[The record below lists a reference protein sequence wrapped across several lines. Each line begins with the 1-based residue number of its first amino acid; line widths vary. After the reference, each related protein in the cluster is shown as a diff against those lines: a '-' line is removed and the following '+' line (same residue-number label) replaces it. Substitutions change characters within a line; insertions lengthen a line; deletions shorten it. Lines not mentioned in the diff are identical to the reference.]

1 MSKTR
6 NVDNQFAFDL
16 DETAAVITSCRDN
29 RLALQHTGALLEQL
43 GAWQQAGWIRP
54 LDVRFAQLIQDLS
67 NEQDK
72 APTPLVLLL
81 AALVSHQVGR
91 GHVCVDLATLMAD
104 ATATLSL
111 PPEEPTAALSPDKA
125 NRASSDKELF
135 ANPTNT
141 NPGQTRPSD
150 LLAQVSVQECL
161 VALNDALAV
170 SDGSH
175 TTPLVLSGTR
185 LYLRRFWRYEQY
197 IAAGIQ
203 QRLAQ
208 PSPLTDPLSTAAATL
223 SQALDVLFK
232 PQDALNSQNSQSAL
246 NSQNPHRS
254 VDYQKLACA
263 LAARSRFAVITGGPG
278 TGKTTAVVNLLAA
291 LQSVAGE
298 SPEREGGGGK
308 RGRKYRIRLAAPTG
322 KAAARLNESIGG
334 AVSRL
339 PLAQLPGHVALA
351 DIPTKVTTLHRLL
364 GSRPDTRKFRHNR
377 DNPLLVDILVIDEA
391 SMVDM
396 DTMAS
401 VFDALPANAQLIL
414 LGDKDQL
421 ASVDAGAVLG
431 ELCQRAPDGHYR
443 PATVQWLQAIT
454 GTDIPKILQDSNG
467 RPLDQAVA
475 MLRKSYRFAEGS
487 GIRYLAEAVN
497 TNTLSTDILQQAR
510 NAAFEDV
517 VWLNGH
523 SKKPSLESTQA
534 LICGH
539 AVSGSQQAFTNN
551 GEGRMGGNGQPL
563 PPPLGYRHY
572 LTLMQDHNL
581 NSSSTTRQ
589 WDQLA
594 KSVLQAFSDFQ
605 ILCALRRGPWGVEGL
620 NDLIA
625 RHLRAQ
631 RLIPRAEGWYAGRPV
646 LVTGNDYNLGLMN
659 GDVGITFSVPSNM
672 GTDIGIGMGADP
684 QSDDEKKQPVL
695 RVAFPTSDGSGDIRW
710 ISPSRLQQLETVY
723 AMTVHKA
730 QGSEFNHTCLILPD
744 RVSPVLTRELIYTGI
759 TRAKNWFSLITGDAS
774 VFSDSVEQRVVRAS
788 GLGSVLGDVPI
799 NW

>member
-16 DETAAVITSCRDN
+16 DETAPVTASSRDN
-29 RLALQHTGALLEQL
+29 RLALQHTDALLEQL
-43 GAWQQAGWIRP
+43 DAWQQAGWIRP
-54 LDVRFAQLIQDLS
+54 LDVRFAQLIRDLS
-67 NEQDK
+67 DEQGNTP
-72 APTPLVLLL
+72 APLVLLL

-104 ATATLSL
+104 ATTTLSL
-111 PPEEPTAALSPDKA
+111 PPEEPTAVSSQNKA
-125 NRASSDKELF
+125 NPSSSATAPI
-135 ANPTNT
+135 ANSTNT
-141 NPGQTRPSD
+141 NLGQTRPSD

-161 VALNDALAV
+161 SALNDALAV

-208 PSPLTDPLSTAAATL
+208 PSPLTDPLSPAAVTL

-232 PQDALNSQNSQSAL
+232 PQGSLNSQSAL
-246 NSQNPHRS
+246 NSQNPQSS

-263 LAARSRFAVITGGPG
+263 LAARNRFAVITGGPG
-278 TGKTTAVVNLLAA
+278 TGKTTTVVNLLAA

-308 RGRKYRIRLAAPTG
+308 KGRKYRIRLAAPTG
-322 KAAARLNESIGG
+322 KAAARLNQSIGG

-339 PLAQLPGHVALA
+339 PLAQLPGQVALA

-364 GSRPDTRKFRHNR
+364 GSRPNTRKFRHNR

-391 SMVDM
+391 SMVDLDM
-396 DTMAS
+396 MAS

-431 ELCQRAPDGHYR
+431 ELCQRAPDGHYL
-443 PATVQWLQAIT
+443 PATVQWLKAIT
-454 GTDIPKILQDSNG
+454 GTDIPAVLQDSNG
-467 RPLDQAVA
+467 QHLDQAVA

-487 GIRYLAEAVN
+487 GIRHLAEAVN
-497 TNTLSTDILQQAR
+497 TNTLDADTLQQAR
-510 NAAFEDV
+510 NATFEDV
-517 VWLNGH
+517 VWLNGR

-539 AVSGSQQAFTNN
+539 SASGSRQAFSNN
-551 GEGRMGGNGQPL
+551 AEGRRDVNGQPL
-563 PPPLGYRHY
+563 PPPVGYRHY

-581 NSSSTTRQ
+581 DSNSTTGQ

-625 RHLRAQ
+625 HHLLAQ
-631 RLIPRAEGWYAGRPV
+631 RLIPRAEGWYTGRPV

-659 GDVGITFSVPSNM
+659 GDVGITFSVTSGM
-672 GTDIGIGMGADP
+672 DAVTDR
-684 QSDDEKKQPVL
+684 QSDDEKTQTVL

-723 AMTVHKA
+723 AMTVHKS

-744 RVSPVLTRELIYTGI
+744 RLSPVLTRELIYTGI

-774 VFSDSVEQRVVRAS
+774 VFSDSVGQRTVRAS
-788 GLGSVLGDVPI
+788 GLGAVLGDSI
-799 NW
+799 EESL

>member
-6 NVDNQFAFDL
+6 NFDNQFAFDL
-16 DETAAVITSCRDN
+16 DETTPVIASSPDN
-29 RLALQHTGALLEQL
+29 RLALQHTDALLEQL
-43 GAWQQAGWIRP
+43 DAWQQAGWIRP
-54 LDVRFAQLIQDLS
+54 LDVRFAQLIRDLS
-67 NEQDK
+67 DEQGNTP
-72 APTPLVLLL
+72 APLVLLL

-104 ATATLSL
+104 ATTTLSL
-111 PPEEPTAALSPDKA
+111 PPEEPTAASSQNKA
-125 NRASSDKELF
+125 NPSSSATAPI
-135 ANPTNT
+135 ANSTNT
-141 NPGQTRPSD
+141 NLGQTRPSD

-161 VALNDALAV
+161 SALNDALAV

-175 TTPLVLSGTR
+175 TTPLVLNGTR

-208 PSPLTDPLSTAAATL
+208 PSPLADPLSPAAATL

-232 PQDALNSQNSQSAL
+232 PQGSLNPQSSQDSQSTL
-246 NSQNPHRS
+246 NSQNPQSS

-263 LAARSRFAVITGGPG
+263 LAARNRFAVITGGPG
-278 TGKTTAVVNLLAA
+278 TGKTTTVVKLLAA

-298 SPEREGGGGK
+298 SPEREGGDGK
-308 RGRKYRIRLAAPTG
+308 KGRKYRIRLAAPTG

-339 PLAQLPGHVALA
+339 PLAQLPGQVALA

-364 GSRPDTRKFRHNR
+364 GSRPDTRKFRHNQ

-391 SMVDM
+391 SMVDLDM
-396 DTMAS
+396 MAS
-401 VFDALPANAQLIL
+401 VFDALPASAQLIL

-431 ELCQRAPDGHYR
+431 ELCQRAPDGHYL
-443 PATVQWLQAIT
+443 PATVQWLKAIT
-454 GTDIPKILQDSNG
+454 GTDIPAVLQDSNG
-467 RPLDQAVA
+467 QPLDQAVA

-487 GIRYLAEAVN
+487 GIRHLAEAVN
-497 TNTLSTDILQQAR
+497 TNALSADTLQQAR
-510 NAAFEDV
+510 DATFEDV
-517 VWLNGH
+517 VWLNGR
-523 SKKPSLESTQA
+523 SKKPSLENAQA

-539 AVSGSQQAFTNN
+539 AISGSRQAFSNN
-551 GEGRMGGNGQPL
+551 GEGRIDGNGQPL
-563 PPPLGYRHY
+563 PPPVGYRHY
-572 LTLMQDHNL
+572 LTLMQNHNL
-581 NSSSTTRQ
+581 DSNSTTGQ

-625 RHLRAQ
+625 HHLLAQ

-659 GDVGITFSVPSNM
+659 GDVGITFSVASNM
-672 GTDIGIGMGADP
+672 GTGTDP
-684 QSDDEKKQPVL
+684 QSDDEKTQTML

-723 AMTVHKA
+723 AMTVHKS

-759 TRAKNWFSLITGDAS
+759 TRARNWFSLITGDAS
-774 VFSDSVEQRVVRAS
+774 VFSESVGQQVVRAS
-788 GLGSVLGDVPI
+788 GLGAVLDE
-799 NW
+799 

>member
-1 MSKTR
+1 VSKTR

-16 DETAAVITSCRDN
+16 DETTLVIASSRDN
-29 RLALQHTGALLEQL
+29 RLALQHTDALLKQL
-43 GAWQQAGWIRP
+43 DAWQQAGWIRP
-54 LDVRFAQLIQDLS
+54 LDVRFAQLIRDLS
-67 NEQDK
+67 NEQGR
-72 APTPLVLLL
+72 APAPLVLLL

-104 ATATLSL
+104 AAATLSL
-111 PPEEPTAALSPDKA
+111 PPEESTAARGQNKA
-125 NRASSDKELF
+125 NQAGSDQELF
-135 ANPTNT
+135 ADPTHT
-141 NPGQTRPSD
+141 DPGQTRPSD

-170 SDGSH
+170 NDGSL

-197 IAAGIQ
+197 IADGIQ

-223 SQALDVLFK
+223 SQALNVLFR
-232 PQDALNSQNSQSAL
+232 PQGALNSQNSQSAS
-246 NSQNPHRS
+246 NSQDSQSS

-278 TGKTTAVVNLLAA
+278 TGKTTTVVKLLAA

-298 SPEREGGGGK
+298 SLERKEQDGK
-308 RGRKYRIRLAAPTG
+308 KGKKYRIRLAAPTG

-339 PLAQLPGHVALA
+339 PLAQLPGQVVLA

-391 SMVDM
+391 SMVDLDM
-396 DTMAS
+396 MAS
-401 VFDALPANAQLIL
+401 VFAALPASAQLIL

-431 ELCQRAPDGHYR
+431 ELCQRAPDGHYL
-443 PATVQWLQAIT
+443 PATVQWLKAIT
-454 GTDIPKILQDSNG
+454 STDIPAFLQDSNG
-467 RPLDQAVA
+467 QPLDQAVA

-487 GIRYLAEAVN
+487 GIRHLAEAVN
-497 TNTLSTDILQQAR
+497 TNTLNADTLQQAR
-510 NAAFEDV
+510 DATFEDV
-517 VWLNGH
+517 VWLNGR
-523 SKKPSLESTQA
+523 SKKPSLESTQT

-539 AVSGSQQAFTNN
+539 AVSGNQQAFNNN
-551 GEGRMGGNGQPL
+551 GEGRMDGNGQPL
-563 PPPLGYRHY
+563 PPPVGYRHY

-581 NSSSTTRQ
+581 DSNSTTGQ
-589 WDQLA
+589 WNQLA

-631 RLIPRAEGWYAGRPV
+631 RLIPRAEGWYTGRPV
-646 LVTGNDYNLGLMN
+646 LITGNDYNLGLMN

-672 GTDIGIGMGADP
+672 GTDIGRGAGP
-684 QSDDEKKQPVL
+684 QSDDEKTQTVL

-723 AMTVHKA
+723 AMTVHKS

-759 TRAKNWFSLITGDAS
+759 TRAKNWFSLITGATS
-774 VFSDSVEQRVVRAS
+774 VFSDGVGQRVVRAS
-788 GLGSVLGDVPI
+788 GLGAVLDGDSV
-799 NW
+799 N